1 MDKDCVFCQ
10 IIAGRRKA
18 DIVFQD
24 ETLLVFKDTNP
35 RAPVHLLIV
44 PRKHI
49 RSINEVTEVDE
60 PLMAAL
66 ITGAKGVAKTVG
78 IDRSG
83 YRLVF
88 NVERGAGQVVF
99 HVHLHLMGGWHIGTH

>member
-1 MDKDCVFCQ
+1 MDKDCIFCQ
-10 IIAGRRKA
+10 IIAGQRKA
-18 DIVFQD
+18 DIILQNENLV
-24 ETLLVFKDTNP
+24 VFKDINP
-35 RAPVHLLIV
+35 RAPVHLLVV

-49 RSINEVTEVDE
+49 RSINDTSEADE
-60 PLMAAL
+60 ALVAAL
-66 ITGAKGVAKTVG
+66 ISGAKDVAKTVG

-99 HVHLHLMGGWHIGTH
+99 HVHLHLMGGWH